1 MPSSRCEDSSCL
13 VALLEFQVVTCLKL
27 LCKGLA
33 LHVPWGPATG
43 FHSGH
48 VWEPQLYQATV
59 ANGENADRLYLLHKH
74 QLSWV
79 AYETTHSY
87 EPISTLGTS
96 LLRATD
102 DLIEVCGISNYNPQ
116 LDPIRDFG
124 SPHSTPYSLISK

>member
-1 MPSSRCEDSSCL
+1 MYLGDRS
-13 VALLEFQVVTCLKL
+13 
-27 LCKGLA
+27 
-33 LHVPWGPATG
+33 G

-79 AYETTHSY
+79 AYETTHNHA
-87 EPISTLGTS
+87 PISTFWTS
-96 LLRATD
+96 LLGATD

-116 LDPIRDFG
+116 LEIWFTTFYTLITDFQIAG
-124 SPHSTPYSLISK
+124 LILPPFCW